1 MASTK
6 RKSKQPFK
14 IINFN
19 KAYKPPINKYKL
31 SRGWVEW
38 GEKNDYPMRSFEMYN
53 YTGSSTNKAII
64 NKKVAL
70 SVGKGFEEIED
81 PELKKFVH
89 AVKLEQQTKQAT
101 LDYEVLNAIP
111 YEIIW
116 NKLGDKIVSIKHIP
130 IHKLRRGIETDDIP
144 FPHWYFSND
153 WNQIRKEEFKPT
165 PIREWNPH
173 IKSGKQIYVFQ
184 QYNPVMDVYPVEGY
198 SNAMN
203 WIEIDYEI
211 SRFHINQLKQ
221 GYHPSFILNFANGIP
236 SDEEME
242 LFNDKFEQEFQGTEN
257 AGQYFLTF
265 SEGKDSAPTLE
276 PILLSDSDD
285 RFEMLMEQGE
295 VQIARGHEIP
305 PQMVILTPGKLA
317 STDERM
323 ELLEEFQMSY
333 ITPRQQNHESV
344 LNEILKAGGYT
355 EELKFK
361 KYIDE
366 KKIKQLENE

>member
-1 MASTK
+1 
-6 RKSKQPFK
+6 
-14 IINFN
+14 
-19 KAYKPPINKYKL
+19 
-31 SRGWVEW
+31 
-38 GEKNDYPMRSFEMYN
+38 
-53 YTGSSTNKAII
+53 
-64 NKKVAL
+64 
-70 SVGKGFEEIED
+70 
-81 PELKKFVH
+81 
-89 AVKLEQQTKQAT
+89 
-101 LDYEVLNAIP
+101 
-111 YEIIW
+111 
-116 NKLGDKIVSIKHIP
+116 
-130 IHKLRRGIETDDIP
+130 
-144 FPHWYFSND
+144 
-153 WNQIRKEEFKPT
+153 
-165 PIREWNPH
+165 
-173 IKSGKQIYVFQ
+173 
-184 QYNPVMDVYPVEGY
+184 
-198 SNAMN
+198 
-203 WIEIDYEI
+203 
-211 SRFHINQLKQ
+211 
-221 GYHPSFILNFANGIP
+221 
-236 SDEEME
+236 ME